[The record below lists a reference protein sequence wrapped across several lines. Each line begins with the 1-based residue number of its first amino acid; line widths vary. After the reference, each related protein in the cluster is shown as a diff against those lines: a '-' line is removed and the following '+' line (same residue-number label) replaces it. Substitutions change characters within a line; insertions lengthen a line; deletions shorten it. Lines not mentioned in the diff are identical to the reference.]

1 MKMIAVSALSMA
13 LGLCAC
19 ASGSANQHSRVT
31 SCRPDAAATLVGQLV
46 PDDSTILRRTG
57 GTTVRRIAPGD
68 PTTKDYRI
76 DRITVTIA
84 DNRVVAAACG

>member
-1 MKMIAVSALSMA
+1 M
-13 LGLCAC
+13 
-19 ASGSANQHSRVT
+19 
-31 SCRPDAAATLVGQLV
+31 

>member
-1 MKMIAVSALSMA
+1 MLPRHWWVNW
-13 LGLCAC
+13 C
-19 ASGSANQHSRVT
+19 
-31 SCRPDAAATLVGQLV
+31 P
-46 PDDSTILRRTG
+46 TIRRTG